1 MNGWKKAMELR
12 DELSSGLFVRLDE
25 RGISGV
31 FCGEPYGRAVVWVGG
46 RPVTYDK
53 RIHRDSPKGMFA
65 FNFYDMKRGEM
76 RIIEGSQRLFDAVY
90 EASQK
95 SGLDKCVFEVKK
107 FPPEGQGLP
116 ATFTV
121 DAAGSID
128 AALSSSVNATELNDL
143 ATVVGG
149 ERPAPSAGGDRDQRA
164 APAATMLV
172 NGGVPAASAP
182 LVDHQTAV
190 ELHAGLKKLSPEE
203 RQGFLANFGID
214 RVSKLHAVD
223 VDAARAYVAG
233 PAAADDDEIPL

>member
-53 RIHRDSPKGMFA
+53 RIHRDSAKGMFA
-65 FNFYDMKRGEM
+65 FNFYDMKREEM

-90 EASQK
+90 AASQN

-107 FPPEGQGLP
+107 FPPEGQGMP

-121 DAAGSID
+121 DAVGNID
-128 AALSSSVNATELNDL
+128 AALSSSVH
-143 ATVVGG
+143 
-149 ERPAPSAGGDRDQRA
+149 QRA
-164 APAATMLV
+164 
-172 NGGVPAASAP
+172 G
-182 LVDHQTAV
+182 
-190 ELHAGLKKLSPEE
+190 
-203 RQGFLANFGID
+203 
-214 RVSKLHAVD
+214 
-223 VDAARAYVAG
+223 
-233 PAAADDDEIPL
+233 AAANPRRRPERRRQMATRPRRASLSSTIKPQLNSTRA